1 MKPRTLALL
10 SGTLTL
16 GFGYWL
22 AEHSRD
28 SREIW
33 FSVGSWILGFW
44 LASSLLANSAQPLQ
58 PEESDNDEYEDDG
71 ADDEEYEEY
80 DDEEYEEYDDEVDDE
95 ENSR

>member
-1 MKPRTLALL
+1 MKPRSLALL
-10 SGTLTL
+10 SGCLTL

-33 FSVGSWILGFW
+33 SSVGAWVLGFW
-44 LASSLLANSAQPLQ
+44 FASSLLANSAKP
-58 PEESDNDEYEDDG
+58 PEPNSSEYDDEDDEEDDEYEEEYEDD
-71 ADDEEYEEY
+71 DEYES
-80 DDEEYEEYDDEVDDE
+80 EEDDE